1 MNTKHGLVAAACVLS
16 GSILLDA
23 GKIAEAQQNSAADEY
38 YAPQRTQAKPAPG
51 LLPFN
56 LRSPNQSSSEPA
68 AKPIP
73 TNVAPDAG
81 SKLSGRSA
89 KPMVRPSNRSVQAT
103 MYQQPGTPV
112 QPANQNNGTPSPV
125 QQQLEE
131 LYRRDGRQMPPMTLQ
146 QAPNTQPING
156 QNQNGQNQIRRPQ
169 PGAVSPVGQ
178 QNPNPAAA
186 GVIPPKQASRVG
198 FFSKL
203 NPFKT
208 KPAPAPAPLP
218 QQPSHPIQN
227 QNGVAGRTP
236 NSQPFAQPKS
246 LTAPGQFNAAPKQFN
261 NASAARLQ
269 PAPVNQVPIAPAPP
283 AQFEPKTETATAGS
297 SSELSKVLPP
307 VPGDPDYVAP
317 KGVVTE
323 DSTKPMAT
331 VDAAI
336 ENAFSDMP
344 EEAADGAATA
354 AKIQPDA
361 VPTEKA
367 ESNPFSGLSLDDE
380 SMEVA
385 TPIAAKSASKIATDE
400 NDESDPLSLDDDK
413 EVKSKIDLDSIP
425 LPTEADD
432 LIISEGKVA
441 EEKPVDEPKI
451 QVSAEEIDAK
461 IKLIKERG
469 ELRGLK
475 GFCAVALR
483 DARDLKNAL
492 PEHTATYKGRTYYF
506 SSDDAKV
513 AFEKHPEQYA
523 PVSGGNDIV
532 LLKEKINK
540 EGSLDHAVWFKD
552 RLYLFTSQKTLEQF
566 VASPSGF
573 VISE

>member
-1 MNTKHGLVAAACVLS
+1 MNTKHGLVAAAWVL
-16 GSILLDA
+16 GGTILLDA
-23 GKIAEAQQNSAADEY
+23 GQVAEAQQNTNADEY
-38 YAPQRTQAKPAPG
+38 FAPQRTQTKPAPG
-51 LLPFN
+51 LLPSN
-56 LRSPNQSSSEPA
+56 LRSPNHSSSEPA

-81 SKLSGRSA
+81 SKLSGRSV

-103 MYQQPGTPV
+103 MYQQPSTPV
-112 QPANQNNGTPSPV
+112 QPANQSSGAPSPV

-146 QAPNTQPING
+146 QAPNTQPIA
-156 QNQNGQNQIRRPQ
+156 GQNQIRRPQ
-169 PGAVSPVGQ
+169 PGTVSPVGQ
-178 QNPNPAAA
+178 NTPTPAASGA
-186 GVIPPKQASRVG
+186 IPPKQTSRVG

-203 NPFKT
+203 NPFKS
-208 KPAPAPAPLP
+208 KQAPAPLP
-218 QQPSHPIQN
+218 QQPSQPIQN
-227 QNGVAGRTP
+227 QNGVAGRLP
-236 NSQPFAQPKS
+236 NGQPFVQPKS
-246 LTAPGQFNAAPKQFN
+246 VTAPNQFNAAPNQFN
-261 NASAARLQ
+261 KASAARLQ
-269 PAPVNQVPIAPAPP
+269 PAPINQVPIAPAPP
-283 AQFEPKTETATAGS
+283 AQFEPKAQAAAAAADFG
-297 SSELSKVLPP
+297 SELSKVLPP
-307 VPGDPDYVAP
+307 VPGDPDYIAP
-317 KGVVTE
+317 KGDLTE
-323 DSTKPMAT
+323 DSAKPIAT

-344 EEAADGAATA
+344 EEAVDDTATA

-361 VPTEKA
+361 LPEAKP
-367 ESNPFSGLSLDDE
+367 ESNPFSGLSLDEE
-380 SMEVA
+380 STEI
-385 TPIAAKSASKIATDE
+385 TTSKSAKPTPKQAIDE
-400 NDESDPLSLDDDK
+400 EEDSDALSLDDDK
-413 EVKSKIDLDSIP
+413 ESKSKIDLDSIP
-425 LPTEADD
+425 LPSEAED
-432 LIISEGKVA
+432 LVIA
-441 EEKPVDEPKI
+441 EEKATEPPVEESTKA

-461 IKLIKERG
+461 VKLIKERG

-483 DARDLKNAL
+483 DSRDLKNAL

-523 PVSGGNDIV
+523 PVSGGNDVV
-532 LLKEKINK
+532 LLKEKVTK

-566 VASPSGF
+566 VTTPSGF